1 MVQLK
6 KRLEDI
12 GMGTKY
18 KLLPEDIA
26 AIEKVLS
33 DGKDVEIQARKDGTI
48 IILEIERALVAR
60 E

>member
-1 MVQLK
+1 
-6 KRLEDI
+6 
-12 GMGTKY
+12 MGTKY